1 MKLIAYI
8 FTFLFCQI
16 TLAQNAYL
24 SFTENK
30 GQWNDNVLYRAHLPA
45 GQLYLEANKLTY
57 QFYNETD
64 LGRIDELHHGT
75 LKNPT
80 KADSTIN
87 LHAFNVT
94 FVNAL
99 VPKLTAT
106 KPLSTYENYY
116 LGNDKNKWASN
127 VKKYQEVEY
136 QELYNGINLKFYPS
150 SNTLKYDFI
159 VAPFVDVDQIQ
170 LKYNGVKSTEIKN
183 GHLYITTSVN
193 TLIENK
199 PYAYQE
205 INGIKKEVSCNY
217 VLKNNTLTF
226 NFPKGYNKSLPLII
240 DPALIFAS
248 YSGSTVGNWGYTS
261 TYDETGHL
269 YGAGV
274 VFGAGYPVTTGALQ
288 LFFNGGNRDA
298 GISKFSPDGSSLIY
312 STYLG
317 GIDIDSP
324 HSLIVDSNDDLVIL
338 GTTASP
344 NFPVPSTAYDDTL
357 NGTDIFVTKLS
368 SDGTN
373 LIGSTFIGGSSTDG
387 LNLSA
392 PLKYNYSDD
401 YRGEIVVDANNNI
414 LVASTTFSDD
424 FPTTSGVIEPNFMS
438 GDHNQNACV
447 FKLSP
452 NLDTL
457 IWSTYFGGNMDD
469 AAYSLQFDELG
480 NILFT
485 GGTKSW
491 NLPTTPTALNPI
503 LGGVM
508 DGYIAK
514 ITPDCSTLLA
524 CTYIGTDEKDQT
536 FFVQLDTANN
546 VYVVGQTEGV
556 YPITP
561 STVYNDSNSGQFI
574 HKLTPDLSLTV
585 FSTTFGTSTGQ
596 VDIALSAFLVNNCNY
611 ILLSGWGGTINAIG
625 LADYSTTSGMP
636 ITPNAIQ
643 STTDGND
650 YYLAMFGEDASSLL
664 LGSFF
669 GGPDSK
675 EHVDGGTSR
684 FDKKGI
690 VYQAVCAGCFANND
704 FPTTPGA
711 YSNINGTSL
720 PGMNAQCNMGV
731 FKINLTHL
739 TVDAEVY
746 TTPYYCVGD
755 TVHFQNLSV
764 GGYNYYWDFG
774 DGRNSTQFEPYHV
787 FDSAGTYN
795 VMLTS
800 IDSLA
805 CFLTDSDYVDV
816 YISPITTGEIDPVL
830 EICKGDSV
838 QLNAHG
844 GVYFQWLSSY
854 NISDTLVSNP
864 IVWPEVPTEYSVI
877 VGDTCGYD
885 TISVFVDIL
894 PPLGTV
900 MPDTA
905 LCRGNSTEL
914 NAYNGISY
922 LWSPDST
929 LSNNNISNPIASPF
943 YTATYD
949 VSIIDANNCRL
960 DTFLTL
966 YVDTVL
972 PVAIVSGDTLLC
984 FGDSTEINVT
994 GGRFYLWSPSV
1005 YLNNPTDSV
1014 TISSPNETIL
1024 YTVSSTN
1031 GCGVAYD
1038 NVLIEVYKI
1047 DADIIEDQK
1056 ICIGEEVYLW
1066 VNGGETYWW
1075 EPHQSISNPTSN
1087 FVSTTINNPITF
1099 TVEVTETVNPEL
1111 TCSET
1116 LPVFVDT
1123 LISPHVNLVG
1133 NIYAEWGDEVTLE
1146 PNVTGNDYLWS
1157 PSEGLSCITCLN
1169 PTVDV
1174 KQTTTY
1180 TLTVTTPDCGISKDS
1195 ITIFIDGILY
1205 VPNSFT
1211 PNGDGINDI
1220 FYAYGQDIVEF
1231 NLQIFDRWG
1240 ELLFEAND
1248 IDEGWNG
1255 YYKDILAKTE
1265 TYVWKIKYK
1274 DIRGNPGKLY
1284 GTVSLIR

>member
-8 FTFLFCQI
+8 FTLFICQI

-30 GQWNDNVLYRAHLPA
+30 GQWHDNVLYRAHLPA

-64 LGRIDELHHGT
+64 LGRIDELHHGM
-75 LKNPT
+75 LNNPT

-87 LHAFNVT
+87 LHAFNLT
-94 FVNAL
+94 FVNAS
-99 VPKLTAT
+99 VPKLTAE
-106 KPLSTYENYY
+106 KPLPNYENYFI
-116 LGNDKNKWASN
+116 GNDKSKWASN

-159 VAPFVDVDQIQ
+159 VAPFVDVAQIQ
-170 LKYNGVKSTEIKN
+170 LKYNGVESTEIKD
-183 GHLYITTSVN
+183 GHLYIKTSVN

-199 PYAYQE
+199 PYAYQI
-205 INGIKKEVSCNY
+205 INGVQKEVLCNY
-217 VLKNNTLTF
+217 VLNNNTLTF
-226 NFPKGYNKSLPLII
+226 DFPKGYNKSYPLVI

-298 GISKFSPDGSSLIY
+298 GVSKFSPDGSSLIY

-324 HSLIVDSNDDLVIL
+324 HSIIVDNNDNLVIL
-338 GTTASP
+338 GTTDSP

-357 NGTDIFVTKLS
+357 NGTDIFVVKLS
-368 SDGTN
+368 SDGTS
-373 LIGSTFIGGSSTDG
+373 LIGSTFIGGSATDG
-387 LNLSA
+387 LNQSA
-392 PLKYNYSDD
+392 PLKYNYADD
-401 YRGEIVVDANNNI
+401 YRGEVVVDENNNI

-424 FPTTSGVIEPNFMS
+424 FPTTSGVIEPNFIS

-491 NLPTTPTALNPI
+491 DLPTSANALNPT
-503 LGGVM
+503 LGGIM

-514 ITPDCSTLLA
+514 ITPDGTTVLA
-524 CTYIGTDEKDQT
+524 CTYIGTDELDQT

-574 HKLTPDLSLTV
+574 HKLTPDLSSTL
-585 FSTTFGTSTGQ
+585 FSTTFGTSSGK

-611 ILLSGWGGTINAIG
+611 ILLSGWGGSLNAYG
-625 LADYSTTSGMP
+625 LADNSTTNGMP

-711 YSNINGTSL
+711 YSNINGTTL

-731 FKINLTHL
+731 FKINLTQL
-739 TVDAEVY
+739 KVDAEVY
-746 TTPYYCVGD
+746 TTPYYCLGD
-755 TVHFQNLSV
+755 TVYFQNLSY

-774 DGRNSTQFEPYHV
+774 DGNTSSQFEPYHV
-787 FDSAGTYN
+787 FDSAGTFH

-800 IDSLA
+800 IDSIA
-805 CFLTDSDYVDV
+805 CILTDSDYVDV
-816 YISPITTGEIDPVL
+816 FISPLPKGEIDPVFG
-830 EICKGDSV
+830 ICKGDSI
-838 QLNAHG
+838 QLNASG
-844 GVYFQWLSSY
+844 GVEYQWLSSY

-864 IVWPEVPTEYSVI
+864 IVWPEVPTEYFVI

-894 PPLGTV
+894 PPQGTI

-905 LCRGNSTEL
+905 ICRGSSIEL

-922 LWSPDST
+922 SWSPDST
-929 LSNNNISNPIASPF
+929 LNANNISNPIASPY

-949 VSIIDANNCRL
+949 VSIIDANNCRI
-960 DTFLTL
+960 DTFITL
-966 YVDTVL
+966 YVDTIL
-972 PVAIVSGDTLLC
+972 PVAIASGDTLLC
-984 FGDSTEINVT
+984 FGDSTEISVT
-994 GGRFYLWSPSV
+994 GGRFYLWSPSA
-1005 YLNNPTDSV
+1005 YLNNPTDSI
-1014 TISSPNETIL
+1014 TIASPEDTTL
-1024 YTVSSTN
+1024 YTVASSN

-1047 DADIIEDQK
+1047 DAEIIDDQK

-1075 EPHQSISNPTSN
+1075 EPHQYVSNPSSN
-1087 FVSTTINNPITF
+1087 FVSATINHPVTF
-1099 TVEVTETVNPEL
+1099 TVEISEAVNSDL
-1111 TCSET
+1111 TCNQV

-1123 LISPHVNLVG
+1123 SISPHANLTG

-1146 PNVTGNDYLWS
+1146 PNVTGYDYLWS
-1157 PSEGLSCITCLN
+1157 PAEGLSCITCLN
-1169 PTVDV
+1169 PTVNV
-1174 KQTTTY
+1174 TQTTTY
-1180 TLTVTTPDCGISKDS
+1180 TLTVTTPDCGTSKDS

-1211 PNGDGINDI
+1211 PNGDGVNDV
-1220 FYAYGQDIVEF
+1220 FYAYGQDIAEF
-1231 NLQIFDRWG
+1231 NIQIFNRWG
-1240 ELLFEAND
+1240 ELLFEANN
-1248 IDEGWNG
+1248 IEEGWNG
-1255 YYKDILAKTE
+1255 YYKDVLSKTE
-1265 TYVWKIKYK
+1265 TYIWKIKYK
-1274 DIRGNPGKLY
+1274 DLRGNPGKLY